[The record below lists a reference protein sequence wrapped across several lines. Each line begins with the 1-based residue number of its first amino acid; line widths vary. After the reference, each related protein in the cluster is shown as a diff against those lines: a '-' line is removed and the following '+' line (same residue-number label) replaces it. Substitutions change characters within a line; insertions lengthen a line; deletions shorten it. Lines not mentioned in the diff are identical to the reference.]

1 MEFLKSYRK
10 LIVFLV
16 VCLAVMM
23 AAYIQTI
30 SVFPGRLILFEGQE
44 YKYNFRN
51 LFPISIN
58 ADKSG
63 VVKLKSG
70 NEDNL
75 ESIFMLSKPISF
87 VTQEKGTV
95 NLSMRI
101 FGIIPVK
108 NMSVHVVPNM
118 KVTACG
124 NTIGVKLRMNG
135 ILVIGVSDVVTSE
148 GQRVLPARDGGIKTG
163 DIIVEANG
171 KKLDSIGSLVE
182 VIDNSQGK
190 NINLKYKRADSYG
203 NAIIKPVMSADDKKY
218 HIGLWVR
225 DSTAGIGT
233 LTFYDPDTR
242 YFGALGHGITD
253 IDTGMLM
260 SIGSGEILESNI
272 LSVKKGQQGEPGE
285 LKGVFLEDENKLGV
299 ITMNSENGIYGIL
312 NKNAAA
318 RISDRTYPVGLRNHV
333 KLGHA
338 TILANIEGKNVE
350 EYDIEIQKISRQST
364 SGSKGMVIK
373 IVDKRLLE
381 KTGGIVQGM
390 SGSPIIQDGHIV
402 GAVTHVLV
410 NDPTRGYG
418 IFIDGM
424 LSNMRDAMQ
433 RTMKK
438 AG

>member
-1 MEFLKSYRK
+1 MELLKSYRK
-10 LIVFLV
+10 LMAFLA
-16 VCLAVMM
+16 VCLTVML
-23 AAYIQTI
+23 AAYIQTV
-30 SVFPGRLILFEGQE
+30 SVFPTRLILFEGQE

-63 VVKLKSG
+63 VIQLKGNSEEDLKS
-70 NEDNL
+70 
-75 ESIFMLSKPISF
+75 IFLLSNPVSF
-87 VTQEKGTV
+87 ITREKGTV
-95 NLSMRI
+95 NLSMKM
-101 FGIIPVK
+101 FGFIPVK
-108 NMSVHVVPNM
+108 NMRVHVVPSM
-118 KVTACG
+118 KLAACG
-124 NTIGVKLRMNG
+124 NTIGVKLRMDG

-148 GQRVLPARDGGIKTG
+148 GVRVLPARDGGIKTG

-171 KKLDSIGSLVE
+171 RKLDSIESLVD
-182 VIDNSQGK
+182 VIDNSKGE
-190 NINLKYKRADSYG
+190 NINIKYKRANYYG
-203 NAIIKPVMSADDKKY
+203 NAIVKPVMSADDKKY

-260 SIGSGEILESNI
+260 SVGSGEILESNI

-285 LKGVFLEDENKLGV
+285 LKGVFLENGNQLGI
-299 ITMNSENGIYGIL
+299 ITMNSENGIFGIL
-312 NKNAAA
+312 NKDVAGRLSN
-318 RISDRTYPVGLRNHV
+318 RTYPVGLRNHV
-333 KLGHA
+333 KLGRA
-338 TILANIEGKNVE
+338 KILANVEGKNVE

-381 KTGGIVQGM
+381 RTGGIVQGM

-418 IFIDGM
+418 IFIESM
-424 LSNMRDAMQ
+424 LANMRDAVEHSL
-433 RTMKK
+433 KK